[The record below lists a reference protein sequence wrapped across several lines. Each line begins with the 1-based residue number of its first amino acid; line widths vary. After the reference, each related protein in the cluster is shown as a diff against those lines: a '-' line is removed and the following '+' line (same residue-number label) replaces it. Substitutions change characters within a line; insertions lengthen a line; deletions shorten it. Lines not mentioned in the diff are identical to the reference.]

1 MTMNSDEARKT
12 IESLHAVGSPVERGV
27 GRLEP
32 ERDDD
37 DEPDEPVCPHCSG
50 DGMDP
55 MTDYL
60 LPCWLCQGE
69 QRP

>member
-1 MTMNSDEARKT
+1 MNDEAT
-12 IESLHAVGSPVERGV
+12 NTTTASGSPLDGVV

-32 ERDDD
+32 ERDDFYYD
-37 DEPDEPVCPHCSG
+37 DASEPDEPVCPHCCG

-55 MTDYL
+55 MYDYL
-60 LPCWLCQGE
+60 LPCWLCQRE

>member
-1 MTMNSDEARKT
+1 MDDEQAPDVAGP
-12 IESLHAVGSPVERGV
+12 LDGGV
-27 GRLEP
+27 GRPVP
-32 ERDDD
+32 ERDDAD
-37 DEPDEPVCPHCSG
+37 DEPDEPVCPHCYG

-60 LPCWLCQGE
+60 LPCWVCQRE